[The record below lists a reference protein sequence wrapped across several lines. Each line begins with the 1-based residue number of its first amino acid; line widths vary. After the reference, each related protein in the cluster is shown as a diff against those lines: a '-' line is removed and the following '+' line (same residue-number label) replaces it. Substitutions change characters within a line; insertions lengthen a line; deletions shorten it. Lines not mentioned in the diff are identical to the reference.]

1 MNNPMGTNIT
11 KGLDNIAYLN
21 SPLNR
26 SWKACVNPQSGH
38 GKPKMALK
46 GQKKNSVPCIV
57 YDNVSQARPV
67 THTIDTDM

>member
-1 MNNPMGTNIT
+1 MGTNIT
-11 KGLDNIAYLN
+11 KGLDNIAHLN

-26 SWKACVNPQSGH
+26 SWKACVNSQSGH